1 MANLNPIS
9 RRALVKSSAFGLLT
23 ASIPGIVYAGAMS
36 EVQMDFK
43 PDLPTRYPS
52 LDDAIVSEVVGAS
65 HFNLDR
71 VRELVDHRPELAR
84 ATWDWAFGDFETAL
98 GAASHVGR
106 RDIADYLM
114 SQGARPDIFTYAML
128 GSLDVVRGMIEATP
142 GIQTIAGPHGIS
154 LLQHA
159 KNGMR
164 AKDITTAQEEECAAL
179 VQYLESLGNADVQE
193 EYLDMTES
201 EQQKYLGD
209 YKYGDGEKD
218 GFSVRLNMRD
228 MLCLGRIGAF
238 GGALYRTGPQTFD
251 YNGAPSVSISFEVT
265 DDRVLSLTVQ
275 EPDLMLTARKLP
287 G

>member
-1 MANLNPIS
+1 ME
-9 RRALVKSSAFGLLT
+9 K
-23 ASIPGIVYAGAMS
+23 
-36 EVQMDFK
+36 
-43 PDLPTRYPS
+43 
-52 LDDAIVSEVVGAS
+52 
-65 HFNLDR
+65 
-71 VRELVDHRPELAR
+71 
-84 ATWDWAFGDFETAL
+84 
-98 GAASHVGR
+98 
-106 RDIADYLM
+106 
-114 SQGARPDIFTYAML
+114 GARPDIFTYAML

-159 KNGMR
+159 KIGMR
-164 AKDITTAQEEECAAL
+164 AKGITAAQEEECTAL

-209 YKYGDGEKD
+209 YMYGDGEKD